1 MRERLQVL
9 RVLAVALLLAAC
21 APNKQPWTELKPD
34 GEGGPPFHLT
44 GTVTRMDI
52 EGGLWV
58 IRAQDGARYNVINLP
73 QDFRVEGAVVE
84 VDARRREHVQTI
96 DMAGP
101 SIDILRIRR
110 R

>member
-1 MRERLQVL
+1 MKSFQHAV
-9 RVLAVALLLAAC
+9 RVFAAALLIVSC
-21 APNKQPWTELKPD
+21 AHNKQQWTELTVE
-34 GEGGPPFHLT
+34 GTGGPPFHLT

-73 QDFRVEGAVVE
+73 QEFQVEGTEVE
-84 VDARRREHVQTI
+84 ADARRREHVLPNE
-96 DMAGP
+96 MAGP
-101 SIDILRIRR
+101 QIDVVRIRR

>member
-1 MRERLQVL
+1 MKKRVQAL
-9 RVLAVALLLAAC
+9 RVLAVALFLAAC
-21 APNKQPWTELKPD
+21 AHNTQPWTELKPD

-44 GTVTRMDI
+44 GTVTRMEI

-58 IRAQDGARYNVINLP
+58 IRAQDGAKYNVINLP
-73 QDFRVEGAVVE
+73 QEFQVDGSEIEA
-84 VDARRREHVQTI
+84 DARRREHVASI

>member
-1 MRERLQVL
+1 MRKRLQVL
-9 RVLAVALLLAAC
+9 RVLAVALFLAAC
-21 APNKQPWTELKPD
+21 AKNNQLWTELKPE

-44 GTVTRMDI
+44 GTVTKMDI

-58 IRAQDGARYNVINLP
+58 IRAQDGAKYNVINLP
-73 QDFRVEGAVVE
+73 QDFRVDGAE
-84 VDARRREHVQTI
+84 IEADARRRENVQTI

-101 SIDILRIRR
+101 SIDIQRIRR